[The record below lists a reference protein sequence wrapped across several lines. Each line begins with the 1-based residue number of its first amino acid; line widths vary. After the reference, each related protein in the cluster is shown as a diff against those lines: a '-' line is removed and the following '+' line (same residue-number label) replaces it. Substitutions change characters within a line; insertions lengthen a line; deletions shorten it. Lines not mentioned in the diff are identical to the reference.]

1 MVSAAVPIGYIVFS
15 LIVGGLLG
23 WLVFEMRRRK

>member
-1 MVSAAVPIGYIVFS
+1 MIWS

-23 WLVFEMRRRK
+23 WFASLITGRDVPG